1 MGLPHL
7 PLTDVS
13 SRIFP
18 NQRRDAFAEG
28 KGMPKLPVSRLVH
41 GLPGDL
47 NLIIPSRGAVK
58 LWAELGV
65 FCLELKLTETFRNAT
80 P

>member
-41 GLPGDL
+41 GLHRD
-47 NLIIPSRGAVK
+47 LIIPSRGAVK